1 MGGFSSGG
9 KPGGGAGLFLRFFF
23 KWITL
28 LEIIRVLDIIE
39 SERGVRMSTL
49 SFKAFCIEYY
59 AAHIGRASNE
69 VDALFEQTGLLKL
82 LDEDYED
89 LHGMSMEYLMQ
100 FFDRYL
106 EGAA

>member
-1 MGGFSSGG
+1 
-9 KPGGGAGLFLRFFF
+9 
-23 KWITL
+23 
-28 LEIIRVLDIIE
+28 
-39 SERGVRMSTL
+39 MSTL

-59 AAHIGRASNE
+59 AAHIGRPSNE
-69 VDALFEQTGLLKL
+69 EQTGLLNL